1 MEMDLEKRAI
11 AGDERALVELLARH
25 EDTLYRTAY
34 AYLKNEHDAVEAIQE
49 LTYRALKKMHTVKEP
64 TYIATWLVRVM
75 INICLDMKKKQE
87 KFVYNHNVENA
98 STDHQPFEMADII
111 ASLPIEQQEL
121 VYLKYFQD
129 MKNGDIAQLKKIPE
143 GTVKS
148 RLHTTLKRL
157 RVLIAKEEL

>member
-11 AGDERALVELLARH
+11 TGDERALVELLAQH
-25 EDTLYRTAY
+25 EATLYRTAY
-34 AYLKNEHDAVEAIQE
+34 AYLKNEHDAVEAMQE

-64 TYIATWLVRVM
+64 TYITTWLFRVM

-87 KFVYNHNVENA
+87 KFVYNHNLEIA
-98 STDHQPFEMADII
+98 SIDHQPFEIADII

-129 MKNGDIAQLKKIPE
+129 MKNGDIAQLKQIPE

-157 RVLIAKEEL
+157 RILIAKEEL